1 MRGYWGILQAAAWT
15 WIVTLLSAQRDCEQ
29 DWVGA
34 GCSHRPGP
42 VVCVLA
48 LPTVFLIKASLSLA
62 FFFLFV
68 CLFVLLFSSRSW
80 KSRFYYKQ
88 KSEVP
93 EVFSVNS
100 ELMYVQSTV
109 WTKVSLN

>member
-48 LPTVFLIKASLSLA
+48 LPTVFLIKARPFPGV
-62 FFFLFV
+62 FFFVCLFV
-68 CLFVLLFSSRSW
+68 CLFCFFPAEAGNLDFITN
-80 KSRFYYKQ
+80 KNQ
-88 KSEVP
+88 KFLK
-93 EVFSVNS
+93 FSV
-100 ELMYVQSTV
+100 
-109 WTKVSLN
+109 